1 MKINKKQKKKHNLLN
16 LKDWLKKVIK
26 KRKTSKSKYL
36 SPPNLLKKRRKL
48 KRLLSPRMRHLKILI
63 IYWMFFLLL

>member
-1 MKINKKQKKKHNLLN
+1 MKINKNQKKKPNLLN

-36 SPPNLLKKRRKL
+36 SPQNLLKKRRKL
-48 KRLLSPRMRHLKILI
+48 KKLLSPRMRHLKILI
-63 IYWMFFLLL
+63 IYWMSFLLL